1 MRGRGL
7 PCGELGELARAA
19 EPGPGGSAGYTLYH
33 VLAALREASERP
45 VGRPYLERAL
55 GLSEASARSLIRR
68 LRSMGLLEPAG
79 KAGHRATERG
89 SRLASLH
96 TLVLETRAAG
106 IPGIPWR
113 PVAVLATLAIDPP
126 RSLVDV
132 YRVRDYLVG
141 EGCRETV
148 IGGVES
154 GSLRLPGIPEDQSQL
169 RLELW
174 RIVEEQLQRPQGS
187 PGLLLVVVPEHCRA
201 QAYTALLK
209 ALLDLCRDPARARP
223 SSREGY

>member
-1 MRGRGL
+1 MRGQGL

-33 VLAALREASERP
+33 VLAALREASARP
-45 VGRPYLERAL
+45 VGRPYIEKAL
-55 GLSEASARSLIRR
+55 GLGEASARSLIKR

-79 KAGHRATERG
+79 KSGHKATEKG

-96 TLVLETRAAG
+96 ELVAEARAPG
-106 IPGIPWR
+106 IPGVPWR
-113 PVAVLATLAIDPP
+113 PAVILATPALDPP

-132 YRVRDYLVG
+132 YMVRDYLVG
-141 EGCRETV
+141 EGCREAV
-148 IGGVES
+148 IGGVE
-154 GSLRLPGIPEDQSQL
+154 GGALRLPGIPEEQSQL

-174 RIVEEQLQRPQGS
+174 RIVEEQLQRPRGSQG
-187 PGLLLVVVPEHCRA
+187 LLVVVVPGYCRV

-209 ALLDLCRDPARARP
+209 AIIDLCRG
-223 SSREGY
+223 SSG